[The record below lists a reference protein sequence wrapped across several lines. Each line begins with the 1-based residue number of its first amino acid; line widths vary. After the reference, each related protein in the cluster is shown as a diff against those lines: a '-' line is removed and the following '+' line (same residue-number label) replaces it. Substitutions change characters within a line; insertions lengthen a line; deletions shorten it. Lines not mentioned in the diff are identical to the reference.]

1 MEPNP
6 QMLEIKDQMAKAL
19 LEMNSTVVESIHT
32 GVSTVCD
39 DPLEVLQAAVRMT
52 TLSTLDVIDEFAQ
65 IFPKGQDLGC
75 MPFFDGGELQTAFE
89 STYADAIN
97 S

>member
-1 MEPNP
+1 MQSP

-39 DPLEVLQAAVRMT
+39 DPLEVIQAAVRMT

-65 IFPKGQDLGC
+65 ILPTGSDLGST
-75 MPFFDGGELQTAFE
+75 PIFDGGELQAAFE
-89 STYADAIN
+89 STYAEAIN

>member
-19 LEMNSTVVESIHT
+19 LEMNSTVVESIYT
-32 GVSTVCD
+32 GVKPVCE
-39 DPLEVLQAAVRMT
+39 DPLEVIQAAVRMT
-52 TLSTLDVIDEFAQ
+52 TLSTLDTIEEFAQ
-65 IFPKGQDLGC
+65 IFPAGNNLGS
-75 MPFFDGGELQTAFE
+75 MPFFDGGELQAAFE